1 MSVLDTLEICFSAN
15 LNGVDAQ
22 LNALAG
28 QLGGLSSAALA
39 AQGAFSGAG
48 AQLAAA
54 LGGGFAGAVPA
65 IQAQVSGA
73 GMQLAASLG
82 AAAAPARAQGAAMA
96 TAFSAGIQSGASA
109 AASAANSVSTGARF
123 DGGMASAR
131 SSGRALASGFAAG
144 IRDGS
149 SAVNS
154 AVNAIVNSATRRIRS
169 LLSIHSPSRVARGL
183 GAYFGEGFA
192 EGIAGSVD
200 GVERASGIGRAWDCA
215 GRRDR
220 GRSRRGGFAGAGR
233 RTADGSDPCG
243 RHEARR
249 GEHPRDQRGD
259 AQRGPPAAGH
269 LSNRPGTGR
278 EVRTWRY

>member
-15 LNGVDAQ
+15 LNDVDAQ

-65 IQAQVSGA
+65 VQTQVSGA
-73 GMQLAASLG
+73 GTQLAASLG

-109 AASAANSVSTGARF
+109 AASVANSVSTGARF
-123 DGGMASAR
+123 DGGTASAR
-131 SSGRALASGFAAG
+131 SSGRALANGFAAG

-200 GVERASGIGRAWDCA
+200 NVERASGALSGAAMASLRASDVRGIAPDGGIEGAVGAAVSRALGGVQLTVPIHVDGMKLGEASIRGINAVTRSA
-215 GRRDR
+215 GRLLLDI
-220 GRSRRGGFAGAGR
+220 
-233 RTADGSDPCG
+233 
-243 RHEARR
+243 
-249 GEHPRDQRGD
+249 
-259 AQRGPPAAGH
+259 
-269 LSNRPGTGR
+269 
-278 EVRTWRY
+278 